1 MFIFLLNIKKSIYI
15 IFILTFLSLICS
27 TNSFSSNNILAIEE
41 LEISEGRDLEFSRK
55 KIIDNAFQIA
65 FNKLLTQILNSSDRK
80 KIKKVN
86 LKEIKNLVENF
97 KIKNEVI
104 REEKYFAIFDVYFNK
119 KKTKKFLERKNLFYS
134 NPKKIT
140 VMFLPI
146 IVKKDRLYFFNEN
159 VFYKNWLKKN
169 DQSELVRYIMP
180 LEDIDEISSLASS
193 KEKIEDLNMLK
204 ISKKYNTENY
214 ILSIIN
220 IDKDKINFFSKIKF
234 EGNKKNI
241 NQIFN
246 KTNIEDQNSIED
258 IIKDAKIRFNDIWK
272 DFNVINTSM
281 KLSINIILNSKDH
294 DTLFKFENAL
304 KKIDD
309 INSFSIKKITSEKT
323 IYEIIYNSD
332 PKKLKKQF
340 SANNVNIFYEE
351 GLWLVK

>member
-65 FNKLLTQILNSSDRK
+65 FDKLLTQILNSSDRK

-146 IVKKDRLYFFNEN
+146 IIKEDRLYFFNEN
-159 VFYKNWLKKN
+159 VFYKNWLKKT
-169 DQSELVRYIMP
+169 DQSELVRYITP
-180 LEDIDEISSLASS
+180 LEDIDEISSLVSS
-193 KEKIEDLNMLK
+193 REKIEDLNMLK

>member
-1 MFIFLLNIKKSIYI
+1 
-15 IFILTFLSLICS
+15 
-27 TNSFSSNNILAIEE
+27 
-41 LEISEGRDLEFSRK
+41 
-55 KIIDNAFQIA
+55 
-65 FNKLLTQILNSSDRK
+65 
-80 KIKKVN
+80 
-86 LKEIKNLVENF
+86 
-97 KIKNEVI
+97 
-104 REEKYFAIFDVYFNK
+104 
-119 KKTKKFLERKNLFYS
+119 
-134 NPKKIT
+134 
-140 VMFLPI
+140 MFLPI

>member
-258 IIKDAKIRFNDIWK
+258 IIKDAKIRFNEIWK

-340 SANNVNIFYEE
+340 TENNINIFYEE

>member
-1 MFIFLLNIKKSIYI
+1 MFIFLLNIKKTIYI

-119 KKTKKFLERKNLFYS
+119 KKTKKFIERKNLFYS

-340 SANNVNIFYEE
+340 TENNINIFYEE